1 MLPFHKSIFR
11 GNKKLFRLAKARER
25 KGRDLDQVRCIKGED
40 GYVDNLSVNWFLY
53 YGKAVY
59 YSHLPWDA
67 KASAIK
73 EAPSRTTG
81 KGRELSNDTS
91 FLSSLHSLET
101 FEEVL
106 LMVKNDL
113 LELLSFGY
121 DEKYSFGSDAANFRL
136 EIVRLMSILIFTIHN
151 AIMGSD
157 NP

>member
-1 MLPFHKSIFR
+1 MVFWSILLTKVQTLSSPMAF
-11 GNKKLFRLAKARER
+11 EE
-25 KGRDLDQVRCIKGED
+25 I